1 MLAYTCPKK
10 ISLYITQIGVY
21 VGLKI
26 PIRFV
31 NVEYKMPKL
40 TCLDYFLILHC
51 AKQGLDA
58 A

>member
-1 MLAYTCPKK
+1 
-10 ISLYITQIGVY
+10 VY

-31 NVEYKMPKL
+31 NVVMWLCDIGVEYKMSKL
-40 TCLDYFLILHC
+40 TCLDYSLILHC